1 MNEFDND
8 LKKSLAEN
16 GPFDPEK
23 ARGMKKHVAAKY
35 NGWLSKIERYLYI
48 WLIGLAALLVF
59 AAFRLLEST
68 STKALVVYAMMFL
81 VALVGQTL
89 IKLWY
94 WIMNSKIG
102 TLKELK
108 LLRLDVAAIPGAD
121 KALSRMDVDELM
133 AGPPRRI
140 PGCGKVE
147 RIAWKIALYA
157 VIIFV
162 AFASGCEFRIGRFNI
177 GRSQAAAQPLP
188 RMEEAREPSQAT
200 LFEGNINAVSA
211 DREAV
216 VLIVPTNEADKAVQE
231 QIREYVEA
239 IGERFF
245 KGASILTDEEA
256 LKRNL
261 APNALF
267 VYGTPTGNR
276 WLAKHWDKLP
286 ISIEPDK
293 IVAQEIHEGANLR
306 CITAWPNPQNP
317 AMGVAIYTAQ
327 RAEDMVG
334 INGVFHGPTDYV
346 VARGTDR
353 LEEDFYEK
361 RDGEWS
367 LYDDE
372 SEEEEG
378 IELAETAIPIDV
390 RIDPRVELISIIFR
404 LAGNREYSMC
414 RIPSYNQD
422 IEEHFGPYKDHP
434 AIKFA
439 SELRQRRGVS
449 YDAPMSLAVH
459 LTDATGLGEKVPFD
473 SPDEEIDARW
483 KLDELREFVEKAR
496 QFVKDAD
503 FNGFIDA
510 HEELYDTTV
519 ARAKQM
525 LRREAHFEWFDD
537 FFGARPGANFN
548 VIIGIVNGPSN
559 YGARTKLGNDEE
571 LYCILGVWNCDLK
584 GIPRFPSGM
593 VSTVVHEFCH
603 SYVNPLVYAHTSELE
618 EAGTRMYETVKNTM
632 KQMAYGNWTTMMHE
646 SVVRA
651 SGVRYTLSTRGKFA
665 ANMQI
670 MGQVNRGFLWTRELS
685 ALLGEYEA
693 NRDQYPTLESFFPR
707 IITFFNEYAEK
718 IAT

>member
-1 MNEFDND
+1 MNEFDNE
-8 LKKSLAEN
+8 LKRSLANN

-23 ARGMKKHVAAKY
+23 ARGMKKEIASQFNARLAKV
-35 NGWLSKIERYLYI
+35 ERYLYI

-81 VALVGQTL
+81 VALEGQTL

-94 WIMNSKIG
+94 WMMNSKIG
-102 TLKELK
+102 VLKELK

-157 VIIFV
+157 VVIFV
-162 AFASGCEFRIGRFNI
+162 AFAGGCEFRIGGFHI
-177 GRSQAAAQPLP
+177 GRQQPAAESQAPEPTAA
-188 RMEEAREPSQAT
+188 
-200 LFEGNINAVSA
+200 
-211 DREAV
+211 
-216 VLIVPTNEADKAVQE
+216 
-231 QIREYVEA
+231 
-239 IGERFF
+239 
-245 KGASILTDEEA
+245 
-256 LKRNL
+256 
-261 APNALF
+261 
-267 VYGTPTGNR
+267 
-276 WLAKHWDKLP
+276 
-286 ISIEPDK
+286 
-293 IVAQEIHEGANLR
+293 
-306 CITAWPNPQNP
+306 
-317 AMGVAIYTAQ
+317 
-327 RAEDMVG
+327 
-334 INGVFHGPTDYV
+334 
-346 VARGTDR
+346 
-353 LEEDFYEK
+353 
-361 RDGEWS
+361 
-367 LYDDE
+367 
-372 SEEEEG
+372 
-378 IELAETAIPIDV
+378 AIPMDV

-414 RIPSYNQD
+414 QIPSYNRD
-422 IEEHFGPYKDHP
+422 IEEHFGPYNDHP

-449 YDAPMSLAVH
+449 FDAPMSLAVH
-459 LTDATGLGEKVPFD
+459 LTDATGLGEKIPFD
-473 SPDEEIDARW
+473 SPDEEIDSRW

-496 QFVKDAD
+496 LFVKDAD
-503 FNGFIDA
+503 FEGFIDA
-510 HEELYDTTV
+510 HEELYAQTV

-525 LRREAHFEWFDD
+525 LKREAHLEWFDD
-537 FFGARPGANFN
+537 FFGARPGDDFKV
-548 VIIGIVNGPSN
+548 VIGMVNGPSN
-559 YGARTKLGNDEE
+559 YGARMKLGDDEE
-571 LYCILGVWNCDLK
+571 LYCILGVWNCDLQ
-584 GIPRFPSGM
+584 GIPRFPGGM

-603 SYVNPLVYAHTSELE
+603 SYVNPLVYARTSELE

-665 ANMQI
+665 ANMEI

-685 ALLGEYEA
+685 KLLGEYEA

-707 IITFFNEYAEK
+707 IITFFNEYSGELRPLHKANVGASSKNSPEE
-718 IAT
+718 